1 MKENFKELLKS
12 YQDIINSELIKST
25 NPTMP
30 RLVYEP
36 VDYFLKLPG
45 KRIRPLI
52 AMITA
57 ENYSSSYHKAM
68 PAALAIEIL
77 HDFTLVHDDV
87 MDDDS
92 FRRGF
97 KTVHNKWD
105 IGTAILSGDA
115 MVAIAYQKL
124 LETKSMH
131 LEKMIR
137 LFTDGMYI
145 VCAGQA
151 LDKEFE
157 TESNISYERYMEMIS
172 QKTARLISLPF
183 ELGYLAVTKELPY
196 LAKLNELGKKIGLA
210 FQIQDDLLDFVA
222 DKEKLGKDIGSDW
235 RQKKKTFITINYKR
249 LAKDINNLPT
259 NLFEVEN
266 FDKVLEVL
274 EKSGT
279 FDLAKSTIKQM
290 LDESEKIS
298 NEVEFNHPVLQGL
311 LTFLADRNY

>member
-1 MKENFKELLKS
+1 MKNDFKQLLKS
-12 YQDIINSELIKST
+12 YQQIINNELLKVT
-25 NPTMP
+25 NRQMP
-30 RLVYEP
+30 ELVYEP
-36 VDYFLKLPG
+36 GDYFLKLPG

-52 AMITA
+52 TLITA
-57 ENYSSSYHKAM
+57 ENYSSSYKKAL

-87 MDDDS
+87 MDNDS

-124 LETKSMH
+124 LETKSRH

-137 LFTDGMYI
+137 VFTEGMYI

-157 TESNISYERYMEMIS
+157 TKKSILLEKYMEMIS
-172 QKTARLISLPF
+172 QKTGRLISLPF
-183 ELGYLAVTKELPY
+183 ELGYLAVSEKLPY
-196 LAKLNELGKKIGLA
+196 LTQLNDLGKKIGLA
-210 FQIQDDLLDFVA
+210 FQIQDDLLDFIA
-222 DKEKLGKDIGSDW
+222 EKDKLGKDIGSDW
-235 RQKKKTFITINYKR
+235 RQKKKTFITINYNQ
-249 LAKDINNLPT
+249 LARNNSNLPE
-259 NLFEVEN
+259 NLFNIKE
-266 FDKVLEVL
+266 FDDVLDVL

-279 FDLAKSTIKQM
+279 FKLAENTIKKLM
-290 LDESEKIS
+290 DETDALCRK
-298 NEVEFNHPVLQGL
+298 VEFNHPVLQGL
-311 LTFLADRNY
+311 LNFLTNRKY